1 MGYVETVQWML
12 RTRWRAARCPALFP
26 FGTFLGGT
34 NSDAVVDLALGPTGD
49 VYVVGNTFSAD
60 FPTTP
65 GAPDQTFGG
74 DLSIFWG
81 EAFVAKL
88 AMGGSVTPPTQL
100 PAPSLVSPA
109 TDARFTRGQPI
120 AFDWSDVAGA
130 AGYTIQIDDSS
141 TFSAPLT
148 LRRNLTPSAFTTST
162 LPATTLW
169 WRVRAKDSAGAA
181 GKWSVTRRFAITN

>member
-12 RTRWRAARCPALFP
+12 PNEVAGGLLSGSGGGDRRACRMRRFRSHQRI
-26 FGTFLGGT
+26 
-34 NSDAVVDLALGPTGD
+34 SDAAGTGRE
-49 VYVVGNTFSAD
+49 VA
-60 FPTTP
+60 P
-65 GAPDQTFGG
+65 G
-74 DLSIFWG
+74 
-81 EAFVAKL
+81 
-88 AMGGSVTPPTQL
+88 VTPPTQL